1 MFVTAHT
8 TLADAAMLLDM
19 HVDEVRQQWL
29 LARREYTAALA
40 EYEAAYRA
48 LAARPRDAAIDT
60 SASAEFM
67 AEHRARE
74 KLLAVHRRMKAL
86 NPARAKRLP
95 FYGTTIRTA
104 R

>member
-1 MFVTAHT
+1 
-8 TLADAAMLLDM
+8 MLPNM
-19 HVDEVRQQWL
+19 HVDEARQQWL
-29 LARREYTAALA
+29 LARREYTVALA

-48 LAARPRDAAIDT
+48 LAERPRDATIET
-60 SASAEFM
+60 SASAEFI

-95 FYGTTIRTA
+95 FYGTTIRA
-104 R
+104 LR